1 MKLLDDSRTKEKS
14 IIDEMIH
21 DEVLIERAKQ
31 GDPEAFGELVS
42 RHRAKAYGWARKMT
56 QDTYMAEDIV
66 QEALLQAFLKI
77 STLIDAEKFMAWFH
91 RIVQNQGHM
100 KLRRGGP
107 YAKEQLFSAFIP
119 SNQEIDW
126 SNIDHVLFKL
136 NSSIEYRPTNNP
148 VEQLI
153 RKETLQGVAILLR
166 CLTERERK
174 IFECFFFEQL
184 TSKEIAELFEMK
196 VSNIYNVISRSRNKL
211 QRERIKVELGNYVK
225 DRKRKGLPSKRILDR
240 SKLIKGVS
248 L

>member
-1 MKLLDDSRTKEKS
+1 MLLEQSKAKEEQF
-14 IIDEMIH
+14 IAD
-21 DEVLIERAKQ
+21 LINDQALIARAKQ

-107 YAKEQLFSAFIP
+107 YAHEQLFSGFATN
-119 SNQEIDW
+119 NQEVDW
-126 SNIDHVLFKL
+126 SDIDHILFQL
-136 NSSIEYRPTNNP
+136 NQSIEHRPTNNP

-153 RKETLQGVAILLR
+153 RKETLQGVATLLN
-166 CLTERERK
+166 CLTAHERS
-174 IFECFFFEQL
+174 IFEQFFFEQL
-184 TSKEIAELFEMK
+184 SPKEIAELFEMK

-211 QRERIKVELGNYVK
+211 QRERIRVEVSDYIKERQN
-225 DRKRKGLPSKRILDR
+225 KGLSTKKVLDS
-240 SKLIKGVS
+240 SKL